1 MSLHQKVNRE
11 EMHYFGVLAAL
22 SVFNI
27 IACLTRGKPLEDWDK
42 LSAMGKSDAH
52 FHDPGEVE
60 DENHFDFKSFLEN
73 MKTDLLR
80 SLNLSRV
87 PSQVKTKEEPPQ
99 FMIDLYNRYAADKS
113 SIPAS
118 NIVRSFSTEGRR
130 SPKYVD

>member
-1 MSLHQKVNRE
+1 M
-11 EMHYFGVLAAL
+11 
-22 SVFNI
+22 
-27 IACLTRGKPLEDWDK
+27 EDWDR

-60 DENHFDFKSFLEN
+60 DETHFNFKSFLEN
-73 MKTDLLR
+73 MKMDLLR
-80 SLNLSRV
+80 SLNLSKV

-118 NIVRSFSTEGRR
+118 NIVRSFSTEGRK
-130 SPKYVD
+130 SPHYVHYNF

>member
-1 MSLHQKVNRE
+1 MCCL
-11 EMHYFGVLAAL
+11 GVLAAL

-27 IACLTRGKPLEDWDK
+27 IACLTRGKPLEDWDR
-42 LSAMGKSDAH
+42 LSGTGKSDAH
-52 FHDPGEVE
+52 FHPEESE
-60 DENHFDFKSFLEN
+60 DETHFNFKSFLEN

-118 NIVRSFSTEGRR
+118 NIVRSFSTEGR
-130 SPKYVD
+130 KVLNMWTTIFKEVN

>member
-1 MSLHQKVNRE
+1 
-11 EMHYFGVLAAL
+11 MHYFGVLASL

-27 IACLTRGKPLEDWDK
+27 IACLTRSKPLGDWEK
-42 LSAMGKSDAH
+42 LSAMRKSDEL
-52 FHDPGEVE
+52 FHDPREVE
-60 DENHFDFKSFLEN
+60 DETHFNFKTFLEN

-80 SLNLSRV
+80 SSNLSKV
-87 PSQVKTKEEPPQ
+87 HSQVKTKEEPPQ

-130 SPKYVD
+130 SPK

>member
-1 MSLHQKVNRE
+1 
-11 EMHYFGVLAAL
+11 MHCFGVLAAL

-27 IACLTRGKPLEDWDK
+27 IACLTRGKPLENWKK
-42 LSAMGKSDAH
+42 LPVMEESDAF

-60 DENHFDFKSFLEN
+60 DDTHFDFKSFLEN

-99 FMIDLYNRYAADKS
+99 FMIDLYNRYIADKS

-130 SPKYVD
+130 SPKCVDKNF

>member
-1 MSLHQKVNRE
+1 
-11 EMHYFGVLAAL
+11 MHYFGVLSVL

-27 IACLTRGKPLEDWDK
+27 IACLTRGKPLENWDN
-42 LSAMGKSDAH
+42 LPAVGKSEAH
-52 FHDPGEVE
+52 FHDSGEVE
-60 DENHFDFKSFLEN
+60 EENHFDFKSFLEN
-73 MKTDLLR
+73 MKTDLLK

-87 PSQVKTKEEPPQ
+87 PSQMKTKEEPPQ

-130 SPKYVD
+130 SSKYID

>member
-1 MSLHQKVNRE
+1 MSLHQKVNIK

-42 LSAMGKSDAH
+42 LSAMGKSDAR

-60 DENHFDFKSFLEN
+60 DETHFDFKSLLEN

-80 SLNLSRV
+80 SLNMSRV

-113 SIPAS
+113 SIPSS

-130 SPKYVD
+130 SLKYVE

>member
-1 MSLHQKVNRE
+1 
-11 EMHYFGVLAAL
+11 MHYFGVLAAL

-27 IACLTRGKPLEDWDK
+27 IACLTRGKPLENWKK
-42 LSAMGKSDAH
+42 LPVMEESDAF

-60 DENHFDFKSFLEN
+60 HDTHFDFKSFLEN

-87 PSQVKTKEEPPQ
+87 PSQVKTKEEPQQ
-99 FMIDLYNRYAADKS
+99 FMIDLYNRYTADKS

-130 SPKYVD
+130 SPKCVDKNF

>member
-1 MSLHQKVNRE
+1 M
-11 EMHYFGVLAAL
+11 
-22 SVFNI
+22 
-27 IACLTRGKPLEDWDK
+27 EDWDE
-42 LSAMGKSDAH
+42 LPAMGKSETY
-52 FHDPGEVE
+52 FHDPGEMK
-60 DENHFDFKSFLEN
+60 DENHFNVKSFLEN

-99 FMIDLYNRYAADKS
+99 FMIDLYNRYTADKS

-130 SPKYVD
+130 SPKYVDYNF